1 LTPAEASTHPDRH
14 QIYRAL
20 GTHQST
26 EVDIQPE
33 HKVEGEEWFL
43 LCSDGVTNMVSDTE
57 IHDLVVAQPPKK
69 ACNALVALA
78 NGNGGSDNSTV
89 IVVHVVVG

>member
-1 LTPAEASTHPDRH
+1 
-14 QIYRAL
+14 
-20 GTHQST
+20 
-26 EVDIQPE
+26 
-33 HKVEGEEWFL
+33 
-43 LCSDGVTNMVSDTE
+43 
-57 IHDLVVAQPPKK
+57 VAQPPQK